1 MSCPQIYLGT
11 TRSAG
16 PLPDEYANNSVVPPT
31 YYVQSGVQISVQVTV
46 YNHGTD
52 PAPATQLELFWTTP
66 GTFVAPVNLI
76 VFPMQPPPT
85 YSFADS
91 EITGAVNFGSEGV
104 GVVNVPWKPST
115 IGHFCL
121 FARLKNTANPS
132 GPCSLQSYGDGGA
145 APPNDPLSGIH
156 NVQVITGLGHN
167 APPPH
172 RRWPM
177 WFAFAAGNSFHG
189 IEDTKLT
196 VRVLDPV
203 KDREKLQHLVAQKGI
218 DRALSHRNLKFAVPN
233 GVHVAEG
240 RERIILPQSLLYRK
254 PEAHVCVPQMT
265 HFGEVSPELAKSL
278 TLPGSRLIEA
288 AKGPIDIKLLPGEQR
303 QTLVQVE
310 PGDHDNAVYAV
321 EVSHHGAD
329 GRSIGGLVLLF
340 VPPHSYF

>member
-1 MSCPQIYLGT
+1 MTCPQIYLGT
-11 TRSAG
+11 GRSTG
-16 PLPDEYANNSVVPPT
+16 PLPDDYANDSIVPPT
-31 YYVQSGVQISVQVTV
+31 YYVQSGTPISVQVTV
-46 YNHGTD
+46 WNHGGD
-52 PAPATQLELFWTTP
+52 AAPATSLELYWTTP

-76 VFPMQPPPT
+76 NT
-85 YSFADS
+85 YSFADG
-91 EITGAVNFGSEGV
+91 EIPGGITAGPDGMATPINFAWT
-104 GVVNVPWKPST
+104 PTT

-121 FARLKNTANPS
+121 FARLKNTVNPS
-132 GPCSLQSYGDGGA
+132 GPCLPQSYGVY
-145 APPNDPLSGIH
+145 APPDDPLSGIH
-156 NVQVITGLGHN
+156 NVEVITGLGHN

-172 RRWPM
+172 RPWPM

-196 VRVLDPV
+196 VRVLDPA

-254 PEAHVCVPQMT
+254 PETHVCVPQMT
-265 HFGEVSPELAKSL
+265 HFGEVSPELAKHL

-310 PGDHDNAVYAV
+310 PGDHDNAIYAV

-340 VPPHSYF
+340 VPPHNYF